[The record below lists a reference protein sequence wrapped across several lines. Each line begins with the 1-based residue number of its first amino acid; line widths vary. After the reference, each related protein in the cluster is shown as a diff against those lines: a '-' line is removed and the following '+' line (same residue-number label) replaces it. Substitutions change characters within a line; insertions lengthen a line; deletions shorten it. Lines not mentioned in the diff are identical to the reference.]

1 MRDLR
6 LVIFGPPGA
15 GKGTQAK
22 MLSEKLGVP
31 HIATGDIFR
40 EAVKAGTELGKLAK
54 QYMDR
59 GELVPD
65 EVVIGIVEERLR
77 RPDCSKGFILDG
89 FPRTIKQAEALDEM
103 LQRMGV
109 KLDAVV
115 NLEVSEDEVVK
126 RISLRRTCRNCGA
139 IYHLITNPPKK
150 EGVCDKCGGELYQRD
165 DDREETVRSRLRVYR
180 QQTEPLLKFYEQ
192 RGLLKNVDGE
202 KPIEEVFKEVLAALG
217 VK

>member
-1 MRDLR
+1 MR

>member
-1 MRDLR
+1 MR

-40 EAVKAGTELGKLAK
+40 EAVKAGTELGRLAK

-89 FPRTIKQAEALDEM
+89 FPRTIKQAEVLDEM
-103 LQRMGV
+103 LQKMGV

>member
-1 MRDLR
+1 LR

-40 EAVKAGTELGKLAK
+40 EAVKAGTELGRLAK

-89 FPRTIKQAEALDEM
+89 FPRTIKQAEVLDEM
-103 LQRMGV
+103 LQKMGV

-202 KPIEEVFKEVLAALG
+202 KRIEEVFKEILAALG

>member
-1 MRDLR
+1 MR

-40 EAVKAGTELGKLAK
+40 EAVKAGTELGRLAK

-89 FPRTIKQAEALDEM
+89 FPRTIKQAEVLDEM
-103 LQRMGV
+103 LQKMGV

-202 KPIEEVFKEVLAALG
+202 KRIEEVFKEILAALG